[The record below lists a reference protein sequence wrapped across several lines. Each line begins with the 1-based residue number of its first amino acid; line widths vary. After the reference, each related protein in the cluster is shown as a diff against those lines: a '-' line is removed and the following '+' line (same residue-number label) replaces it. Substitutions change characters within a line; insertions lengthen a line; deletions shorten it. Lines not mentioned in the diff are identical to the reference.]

1 MKRPKTP
8 PLAPTLPVPIEI
20 IERRIYLIHDHK
32 VMLDSDLAELYQV
45 PTKSLNLAVRRN
57 MDRFPADFMFQLTKE
72 EAGALRFQIE
82 TSNKG
87 RGGRR
92 YLPYAFTQEGVAML
106 SSILNSPRAI
116 QVNIAIMRAFVRI
129 RELTVGHKDLAR
141 KLEELEKKYQAHDV
155 QIKAVFDAIRKLIE
169 QPAPPRRRIGF
180 SPEPQKDRA

>member
-1 MKRPKTP
+1 MKKSKTP
-8 PLAPTLPVPIEI
+8 PLPPTLPVLIDV

-32 VMLDSDLAELYQV
+32 VMLDSDLADLYQV

-57 MDRFPADFMFQLTKE
+57 LDRFPVDFMFQLTKE

-106 SSILNSPRAI
+106 SRILN
-116 QVNIAIMRAFVRI
+116 
-129 RELTVGHKDLAR
+129 T
-141 KLEELEKKYQAHDV
+141 
-155 QIKAVFDAIRKLIE
+155 
-169 QPAPPRRRIGF
+169 
-180 SPEPQKDRA
+180 